1 MHYKVCVLGATGMVG
16 QKFVQL
22 LENHPWFKVSALAAS
37 ERRIGKKYGNEVE
50 WIVSQ
55 NIPEYARDIEM
66 VPLDP
71 KQIDADI
78 VFSALPAEIAR
89 EVEPK
94 FAEAGFAVSSN
105 ASAFRMHEDVPLVIP
120 EINPEHLG
128 LIEVQKRKRNWDGFI
143 ITNPNCTS
151 TMFVI
156 TLKPLLDSFGI
167 KSVRIASMQALS
179 GAGYP
184 GVPSLAIT
192 DNVIPFIKNEEEK
205 CESEPLKILGKFE
218 GEKIKPAN
226 FKISASCHRVPV
238 LDGHL
243 EAVWV
248 ELEKSVSVDEVK
260 DVFRSL
266 KPLDL
271 PSSPKE
277 VIVIREEPDRP
288 QPRLDRDTGNG
299 MSVVVGRI
307 RKDAWGIKYMVL
319 GHNTV
324 RGAAGASIL
333 NGELLVK
340 EGYV

>member
-1 MHYKVCVLGATGMVG
+1 MHYSVCVLGATGMVG

-22 LENHPWFKVSALAAS
+22 LENHPWFKVKSLAAS
-37 ERRIGKKYGNEVE
+37 ERRIGKKYGSEVE
-50 WIVSQ
+50 WLISA
-55 NIPEYARDIEM
+55 NLPEYARDIEM

-71 KQIDADI
+71 KYVDADI
-78 VFSALPAEIAR
+78 VFSALPADIAR

-105 ASAFRMHEDVPLVIP
+105 ASAFRMEEDVPLVIP
-120 EINPEHLG
+120 EVNADHLR
-128 LIEVQKRKRNWDGFI
+128 LIEVQKRRRNWDGFI
-143 ITNPNCTS
+143 ITNPNCTT

-156 TLKPLLDSFGI
+156 TLKPLMDLGL

-205 CESEPLKILGKFE
+205 CETEPLKILGTLKGDRVE
-218 GEKIKPAN
+218 LAKL
-226 FKISASCHRVPV
+226 KISASCHRVPV
-238 LDGHL
+238 IDGHT

-248 ELEKSVSVDEVK
+248 EFDRDVSVDQVK
-260 DVFRSL
+260 DAFNSL
-266 KPLDL
+266 KPLEL
-271 PSSPKE
+271 PSSPEK
-277 VIVIREEPDRP
+277 VIVIRNEPDRP
-288 QPRLDRDTGNG
+288 QPRLDRDTGRG

-307 RKDAWGIKYMVL
+307 RKDAWGIKYIVL

-333 NGELLVK
+333 NAELLVK
-340 EGYV
+340 EKML

>member
-1 MHYKVCVLGATGMVG
+1 MHYSVCVLGATGMVG

-22 LENHPWFKVSALAAS
+22 LENHPWFEVKSLAAS
-37 ERRIGKKYGNEVE
+37 ERRIGKKYGSEVE
-50 WIVSQ
+50 WLISA
-55 NIPEYARDIEM
+55 NLPEYARDIEM

-71 KQIDADI
+71 KYVDADI
-78 VFSALPAEIAR
+78 VFSALPADIAR

-105 ASAFRMHEDVPLVIP
+105 ASAFRMEEDVPLVIP
-120 EINPEHLG
+120 EVNADHLR
-128 LIEVQKRKRNWDGFI
+128 LIEVQKRRRNWDGFI
-143 ITNPNCTS
+143 ITNPNCTT

-156 TLKPLLDSFGI
+156 TLKPLMDLGL

-205 CESEPLKILGKFE
+205 CETEPLKILGTLKGDRVE
-218 GEKIKPAN
+218 LAKL
-226 FKISASCHRVPV
+226 KISASCHRVPV
-238 LDGHL
+238 IDGHT

-248 ELEKSVSVDEVK
+248 EFDRDVSVEEVK
-260 DVFRSL
+260 DAFNSL
-266 KPLDL
+266 KPLEL
-271 PSSPKE
+271 PSSPEK
-277 VIVIREEPDRP
+277 VIVIRNEPDRP
-288 QPRLDRDTGNG
+288 QPRLDRDTGRG

-307 RKDAWGIKYMVL
+307 RKDAWGIKYIVL

-333 NGELLVK
+333 NAELLVK
-340 EGYV
+340 EKML

>member
-1 MHYKVCVLGATGMVG
+1 MHYKVCLLGATGMVG
-16 QKFVQL
+16 QKFVQI
-22 LENHPWFKVSALAAS
+22 LENHPWFKLTSLAAS
-37 ERRIGKKYGNEVE
+37 EKRIGKRYGSEVE
-50 WIVSQ
+50 WIVSSD
-55 NIPEYARDIEM
+55 IPKYAKDIEM

-78 VFSALPAEIAR
+78 VFSALPPEIAR

-94 FAEAGFAVSSN
+94 FAEMGFAVSSN

-120 EINPEHLG
+120 EVNSEHLA
-128 LIEVQKRKRNWDGFI
+128 LIEVQKRKRGWDGFI

-156 TLKPLLDSFGI
+156 TLKPLMDFGLR
-167 KSVRIASMQALS
+167 SVRIASMQALS

-192 DNVIPFIKNEEEK
+192 DNVIPFIRNEEEK
-205 CESEPLKILGKFE
+205 CESEPLKMLGKLVGDRVEF
-218 GEKIKPAN
+218 AN

-248 ELEKSVSVDEVK
+248 EFEREVSVEDVK
-260 DVFRSL
+260 KAFRSL

-271 PSSPKE
+271 PTSPRE

-307 RKDAWGIKYMVL
+307 RRDAWGIKYMVL

-340 EGYV
+340 EKFV